1 MFTGSLLVPIGGFY
15 IDPLTGLPVIDW
27 GLAFSAVIF
36 WIIGSLFILLGVYAS
51 FFKVNTEL
59 LIEELKKEITFW
71 ELKNIEGY
79 IQSNYPK
86 TWKKEVESLLDGE
99 ESGDG
104 LQY

>member
-1 MFTGSLLVPIGGFY
+1 LVSWGRSFKAAIVLLIFTIIWIIIGGLIMFTGSLLVPIGGFY

-59 LIEELKKEITFW
+59 LIEELKKEITF
-71 ELKNIEGY
+71 
-79 IQSNYPK
+79 
-86 TWKKEVESLLDGE
+86 
-99 ESGDG
+99 
-104 LQY
+104 